1 MEMCA
6 YLEISGDFDFLHIC
20 VYMLLVAAISLILKN
35 FGFKGAPLICALSLI
50 CMAIPAFERLKD
62 IEAPIGNLVHYEAER
77 YVKAAAKVVGIGY
90 LSGICSDVC
99 KEIGEGG
106 IGKCI
111 SIIAKLELIA
121 VSVPFVKEIFE
132 FASSLC
138 LE

>member
-1 MEMCA
+1 MVFNA
-6 YLEISGDFDFLHIC
+6 RLEISGDFDFLNIC
-20 VYMLLVAAISLILKN
+20 IYMLLVAAISLILKN

-50 CMAIPAFERLKD
+50 CVAIPMLERLKD
-62 IEAPIGNLVHYEAER
+62 IEAPIGSLVYSEAEK
-77 YVKAAAKVVGIGY
+77 YIKAAAKVVGIGY

-106 IGKCI
+106 VAKCI
-111 SIIAKLELIA
+111 TLVSKLELIA
-121 VSVPFVKEIFE
+121 VSAPFIKEVFD